1 MPGTD
6 MTFPG
11 LDSFGVPDEEPVLT
25 VTQLTAVVRSAV
37 ESAHGLSNVAVAGEI
52 SACTRSAKGHIYIT
66 LKDGTDVL
74 SVVAFARTAAQLS
87 HQPRINEQVV
97 CYGSVSVYGGQG
109 RYQLYCTDITLQG
122 EGTQAAALE
131 ALRKRLEQEGL
142 FNQHRPVPAMPK
154 TIAVVTSPT
163 GAAIT
168 DIKNVLARRCPMVK
182 MLLIPALVQGAGA
195 DFSVAE
201 GIRRAQST
209 NADVI
214 IFGRGGG
221 SAEDLSCFNS
231 EVIARAVY
239 ASRIP
244 TISAVGHERDY
255 SICDYAADLRAP
267 TPSAAVELAT
277 SKTSEMLCDELDDRL
292 ALISTN
298 LRHILRDRGNRLDS
312 RMSLI
317 TALSPAARLRTALQR
332 LETVEKQIKGSVHAR
347 LDTLDRAVTARAG
360 VISALNPLAVL
371 SRGYSVTSSG
381 GRIISDAQQLTPGDS
396 INVRLG
402 SGEITAT
409 VTSVSSD
416 QNG

>member
-1 MPGTD
+1 MQGTK
-6 MTFPG
+6 P
-11 LDSFGVPDEEPVLT
+11 PVVT
-25 VTQLTAVVRSAV
+25 VSQVNRVVGMLIKGDKRLAD
-37 ESAHGLSNVAVAGEI
+37 VAVRGEI
-52 SACTRSAKGHIYIT
+52 SNFTRHYKTGHLYFT
-66 LKDGTDVL
+66 LKDEQTQLKAVM
-74 SVVAFARTAAQLS
+74 FAGNAAKLQFFPEDGS
-87 HQPRINEQVV
+87 KVV
-97 CYGSVSVYGGQG
+97 CYGAITVYEPSGV
-109 RYQLYCTDITLQG
+109 YQINCLDIQPDGVG
-122 EGTQAAALE
+122 EQAQALE
-131 ALRKRLEQEGL
+131 ELKKRLYDEGL
-142 FNQHRPVPAMPK
+142 FSRKRPLPAMPK
-154 TIAVVTSPT
+154 CAAVVTSAG
-163 GAAIT
+163 GAALQ
-168 DIKNVLARRCPMVK
+168 DIINIISRRCPVMKLIV
-182 MLLIPALVQGAGA
+182 IPAKVQGVGA
-195 DFSVAE
+195 DISVASAIE
-201 GIRRAQST
+201 RAQDCG
-209 NADVI
+209 ADVL

-396 INVRLG
+396 INIRLG